1 MQQEVTDNRSWLD
14 EVEIGVLGPVDAG
27 KVTDILARAAR
38 DNPLHVATFG
48 EDPENRLRTLRRFFS
63 VAADVLGWQEHMLAA
78 RGSDGTIIGVC
89 GMTPP
94 GGCLPDLGTRL
105 RLSSD
110 PQQDGPNVAGRIAT
124 WLGAWS
130 ERDPGQRHWHFGPLA
145 VETGLQGMGVGSRLM
160 EVSCAQ
166 VDASGEDAYL
176 ETDTQADLLFYER
189 FGFEVVGEQNVLGV
203 PNWFMQRTRKGW
215 AGRAS

>member
-1 MQQEVTDNRSWLD
+1 VQQEITDPRLWLD
-14 EVEIGVLGPVDAG
+14 EVEIGVLGPVDTQ
-27 KVTDILARAAR
+27 KVTDVLARATR

-48 EDPENRLRTLRRFFS
+48 EDREKRLRTLQRFFS
-63 VAADVLGWQEHMLAA
+63 VAANVLGWQEHMLAA

-94 GGCLPDLGTRL
+94 GGCLPDLGL
-105 RLSSD
+105 KLLASSD
-110 PQQDGPNVAGRIAT
+110 PQEEGPIVAARIAS

-130 ERDPGQRHWHFGPLA
+130 ERDPGQRHWHFGPLV
-145 VETGLQGMGVGSRLM
+145 VEPGLQGMGVGSRLM

-166 VDASGEDAYL
+166 VDASGEQAYL

-203 PNWFMQRTRKGW
+203 PNWFMQRTRKG
-215 AGRAS
+215 